1 MGRDFLVN
9 EAGDLAIVNGDFVI
23 GDSVDQE
30 VAALL
35 VGEKGD
41 LKEDPIFGP
50 NLIALLK
57 SNISEIEVKQIIK
70 NQLKRDG
77 KSYQKLKER
86 INLKTK

>member
-1 MGRDFLVN
+1 M
-9 EAGDLAIVNGDFVI
+9 EAHLG
-23 GDSVDQE
+23 SRRE
-30 VAALL
+30 VRLSAPCSRLKL